1 MANSSIIRK
10 AKNKIVKEFIKDQEI
25 IAAINSSEVKA
36 NEPEKLI
43 GKHIFNY
50 NQNPHTLNIAGTF
63 ITIQV
68 HIPQSFYSDYR
79 GGLTTMVKPTIEIWI
94 ISHEKHMIVDNVP
107 KITQNRNDYL
117 SELIDK
123 KINGKSGFGIGETKL
138 LSNIEGAFQADY
150 LYRKMVFQCLD
161 LNSSMCDDEDD
172 EDI

>member
-10 AKNKIVKEFIKDQEI
+10 AKNRIVKEFIKDPEI
-25 IAAINSSEVKA
+25 IAAINSSEIKS

-43 GKHIFNY
+43 NKHIFDY
-50 NQNPHTLNIAGTF
+50 NQNPHTLNKVGTF

-79 GGLTTMVKPTIEIWI
+79 NGLSVHVKPNIEIWI
-94 ISHEKHMIVDNVP
+94 ISHEQHMIVDNVP

-123 KINGKSGFGIGETKL
+123 KINGKRGFGIGETKL
-138 LSNIEGAFQADY
+138 LSNVEGSFQQDY
-150 LYRKMVFQCLD
+150 LFRKMIFECLD
-161 LNSSMCDDEDD
+161 LNASMCDNEDE
-172 EDI
+172 